1 MNKITRKR
9 PNYFNI
15 NYYKWHE
22 VSFMEWPLLIRRL
35 TLLYKNAPDGFLKRE
50 SFYDGVWEADDNDL

>member
-35 TLLYKNAPDGFLKRE
+35 TLYNKVGSDK
-50 SFYDGVWEADDNDL
+50 NDL